1 MAIGKKT
8 GGRVKGTPN
17 HMSSGVKAN
26 IIGVF
31 EKIGG
36 RDEMARWAKENQ
48 TEFYRLYG
56 RLLPTEVTG
65 EGGGALQVLISSKD
79 AEVL

>member
-1 MAIGKKT
+1 MPRPAGSKNKIG
-8 GGRVKGTPN
+8 
-17 HMSSGVKAN
+17 SGAKSN

-36 RDEMARWAKENQ
+36 REKMAEWALSNQ

-56 RLLPTEVTG
+56 RLVPTEVG
-65 EGGGALQVLISSKD
+65 IDPENNVLKLIHESK
-79 AEVL
+79 